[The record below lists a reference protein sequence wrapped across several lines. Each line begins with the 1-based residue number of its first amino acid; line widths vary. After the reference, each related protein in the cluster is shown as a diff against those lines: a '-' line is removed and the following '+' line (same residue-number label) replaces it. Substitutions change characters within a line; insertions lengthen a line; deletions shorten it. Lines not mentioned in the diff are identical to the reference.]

1 MENGRYNPGELDS
14 RITVLSVT
22 QSRGTQGQKKTTTAT
37 YGEVYAKVTPV
48 TDDFVADDNY
58 EALTTVTVLMYK
70 IPAMTTRWEL
80 VIDGIK
86 HSIISIDPIS
96 RWSPF
101 CNVTAR
107 TISA

>member
-22 QSRGTQGQKKTTTAT
+22 QSRGTQGQKKTTRET

-48 TDDFVADDNY
+48 TDDFVTDDNY
-58 EALTTVTVLMYK
+58 EGLTTVTVLMYK

-86 HSIISIDPIS
+86 HSIIAIDPIS